1 MSTGPRK
8 TPVTIPLEWELLEEA
23 EQLRRARAFERLM
36 SRRRSVRSFSE
47 APVPRELL
55 ECAIRTAGLAPSGA
69 NKQPWKFVLVDD
81 PAIKREIRLAA
92 EAEERENY
100 QRRMSQEW
108 LRDLEPLGTDWHKE
122 FLERAPALIVVFKE
136 RFGLKEGRLQK
147 HYYVEESVGIA
158 CGVLI
163 VALHQA
169 GLACLTHTPSPMN
182 FLAQILRRPSN
193 EVPFLL
199 LPVGYPDAG
208 ATVPRIER
216 KPLEEI
222 LVRNRTERPHST

>member
-1 MSTGPRK
+1 MGS
-8 TPVTIPLEWELLEEA
+8 
-23 EQLRRARAFERLM
+23 
-36 SRRRSVRSFSE
+36 RRSVREFSDT
-47 APVPRELL
+47 PVPRELL
-55 ECAIRTAGLAPSGA
+55 ESVIRTAGLAPSGA

-81 PAIKREIRLAA
+81 PALKHEIRLAA

-100 QRRMSQEW
+100 GGRMSEEW

-122 FLERAPALIVVFKE
+122 FLDRAPALIVVFKE
-136 RFGLKEGRLQK
+136 RFGVQQGVAHK

-158 CGVLI
+158 CGFLI
-163 VALHQA
+163 VALHTA

-182 FLAQILRRPSN
+182 FLGRILRRPSN

-199 LPVGYPDAG
+199 LPVGYPAAG
-208 ATVPRIER
+208 TTVPAIER

-222 LVRNRTERPHST
+222 LVRNRPEQSTTP